1 MSSASIIVVIVN
13 ILLAVVLAVGTTP
26 IMVWWERRVAG
37 FIQDRTGP
45 NRCSIYGFR
54 LGGLIQSFADM
65 LKLVFKEDFSPS
77 HVKYKFFYTIAPAI
91 VFFCSFLT
99 FAVIPFAD
107 TLVIDGF
114 EYTMQAIPTELGI
127 MWFLAYAGLATY
139 GIILGGYSSNS
150 KFGLLSSVRA
160 AAQVVSYE
168 AAMGLS
174 IISMLVTYGTIHL
187 SDMVAFQG
195 GIIEF
200 FNYEGTSI
208 GLPAWGI
215 IMQPLAALIF
225 IVTAFA
231 EANRAP
237 FDIAEGES
245 EIVAGYHTEY
255 SAMRFGLFQVGEYAA
270 MSASSAIIV
279 TLFFGGYHI
288 PWVDTETIQSNIY
301 VVFGV
306 IAVSLVFMTFVL
318 TKWMKKNYSWADE
331 NDSRAREG
339 KILVKAFWM
348 MTGAVC
354 LVLILFIVTG
364 LGTNG
369 INIATAVIQIGTFL
383 VKFFMMSL
391 VFIWVR
397 WTLLRFR
404 YDQLQMLGWKVLL
417 PLAILNIFI
426 TATVVVVFGS

>member
-1 MSSASIIVVIVN
+1 MNSASIIVVIVN

-45 NRCSIYGFR
+45 NRCNVGGFR

-65 LKLVFKEDFSPS
+65 LKLIFKEDFTPG

-99 FAVIPFAD
+99 FAVIPYAD

-114 EYTMQAIPTELGI
+114 SYTMQAIPTQLGI
-127 MWFLAYAGLATY
+127 MWFLAYAGLSVY
-139 GIILGGYSSNS
+139 GIILGGYASEN
-150 KFGLLSSVRA
+150 KYGLLGAVRA
-160 AAQVVSYE
+160 SAQVISYE

-174 IISMLVTYGTIHL
+174 VISMLVTYGTIHL

-195 GIIEF
+195 QLIFGFI
-200 FNYEGTSI
+200 
-208 GLPAWGI
+208 PAWGI
-215 IMQPLAALIF
+215 IIQPLAGIIF
-225 IVTAFA
+225 ITTAFA

-279 TLFFGGYHI
+279 TLFFGGYQI
-288 PWVDTETIQSNIY
+288 PWLDTTTLQSNIY
-301 VVFGV
+301 IVIGV
-306 IAVSLVFMTFVL
+306 IAVLLIAMTYCL
-318 TKWMKKNYSWADE
+318 TKWMKKNNTWD
-331 NDSRAREG
+331 NPDDPRAKET
-339 KILVKAFWM
+339 KILTKVFWI
-348 MTGAVC
+348 MTAIVC
-354 LVLILFIVTG
+354 TILVSFIVTG

-369 INIATAVIQIGTFL
+369 VNIATATIQIGTFL
-383 VKFFMMSL
+383 IKFFMMSL
-391 VFIWVR
+391 VFIWIR

-426 TATVVVVFGS
+426 TATFVVVTGS